1 MREIIFD
8 TETTGMDPAEG
19 DRLVEI
25 GCIEVLNQLPTGR
38 TYHQYVNPE
47 RDIPAG
53 AIAVHGITNEFVAD
67 KPTFSQIF
75 DEFLEFIGTDSKLVA
90 HNAEFDMKFLNAE
103 LKMVGFPSID
113 RKRVIDSL
121 KIARRKFP
129 GAPASLDALCRRFD
143 IDLSSRELHGALL
156 DAQLLAD
163 VYLELRG
170 GRQPGLA
177 LAGDRSGEFDD
188 YVRIERPYR
197 APRPHAASPE
207 DLARHRAFLETK
219 VKKALWLADETA
231 EPEPA

>member
-113 RKRVIDSL
+113 KKRVIDSL

-170 GRQPGLA
+170 GRQHGLS
-177 LAGDRSGEFDD
+177 LKDD
-188 YVRIERPYR
+188 KAESDVLGSLSSKERIMREPR
-197 APRPHAASPE
+197 AHSATTEELSAHAQ
-207 DLARHRAFLETK
+207 LL
-219 VKKALWLADETA
+219 KKLKDPLWNKTDKAA
-231 EPEPA
+231 